1 MPIFDPSIPAILMS
15 SHHPS
20 QPLYL
25 RVRYGVSSQVCPT
38 SLWLPEWEEIFMDR
52 TCYLVPIR
60 TLSVLSKYS
69 LFNFLKDP
77 SDTARIIVLTY
88 TPSSWGTVS
97 LTSPVEATVTSVQSL
112 QYRVS
117 CNYIIKIVMIT
128 SQLPEISAPE
138 DRDSSKDRQSE
149 VSIMENTR
157 LVLRH
162 LLTDHEVHWYARH
175 VLCAL
180 NKGKHNES

>member
-1 MPIFDPSIPAILMS
+1 MPVLDPSIPAILMS

-117 CNYIIKIVMIT
+117 CNYIIRLLWWHHSYQR
-128 SQLPEISAPE
+128 SQLLRTGTAARTGRVRSASWRIQ
-138 DRDSSKDRQSE
+138 DWYWDTFWQ
-149 VSIMENTR
+149 IMR
-157 LVLRH
+157 Y
-162 LLTDHEVHWYARH
+162 TDMLDMCCVH
-175 VLCAL
+175 
-180 NKGKHNES
+180 

>member
-1 MPIFDPSIPAILMS
+1 MPILDPSIPAILMS

-38 SLWLPEWEEIFMDR
+38 SLWLPEWEEIIMDR

-60 TLSVLSKYS
+60 TLSVLSKY
-69 LFNFLKDP
+69 FNFLKVILLELQVLYG
-77 SDTARIIVLTY
+77 IIVLTY
-88 TPSSWGTVS
+88 TPNNWGTVS

-117 CNYIIKIVMIT
+117 YKYIIRLLWWHHSYQR
-128 SQLPEISAPE
+128 SQLLRTGTAARTGRVRSASWRIQ
-138 DRDSSKDRQSE
+138 DWYSDTLWQ
-149 VSIMENTR
+149 IMR
-157 LVLRH
+157 Y
-162 LLTDHEVHWYARH
+162 TDMIDMCCVH
-175 VLCAL
+175 
-180 NKGKHNES
+180 